1 MSNTNISTTALMLCE
16 RLLDVGLH
24 KKASKYYNTELH
36 VFLNPITQRR
46 TIYLL
51 KADLV
56 VAKWHGEAWE
66 MPEDVIRNQA
76 PVLGTELQEVKH
88 DTLF

>member
-1 MSNTNISTTALMLCE
+1 MLNNYISTAALMLCE

-24 KKASKYYNTELH
+24 KQASRYYNTELH

-51 KADLV
+51 KSDLV
-56 VAKWHGEAWE
+56 IAKWHGEAWE
-66 MPEDVIRNQA
+66 LPEDVIRHHA
-76 PVLGTELQEVKH
+76 PVLGMELQEVKQ